1 MAYPASCT
9 SSASSRRASLPRW
22 RWQSASGG
30 SPQLETGAVLSS
42 RQNYGGLRMKIL
54 LTGSRGYIGT
64 VMAPFL
70 LKAGHEVVGIDTDL
84 YRRCTFGSWRESIH
98 TIEKDVRELRVAD
111 LRGFDAVI
119 HLAALSND
127 PLGDLDPDLT
137 YDINHLGSVRLAALA
152 KEAGVGRFAFAS
164 SCSNYGAAGD
174 EPVDE
179 ESQLNPV
186 TAYGE
191 SKVRVERD
199 VAPMADDSFSPTFLR
214 CATAYGASPRLRF
227 DIVLNNLVAWAFAS
241 GKVFLKSDGSPWR
254 PIVHIED
261 ISRAFLTVLS
271 APREAVHAQ
280 AFNVGRNDQNYR
292 IREIAQIVKETVP
305 GCEIA
310 FADDAG
316 PDKRN
321 YRADFSK
328 VGRMLPG
335 FQPQWDARKGAK
347 QLYELYKAIGLKL
360 EDFEGPRYRR
370 IDQIKLLIASGQLR
384 SDLRWNPQTVA
395 A

>member
-1 MAYPASCT
+1 
-9 SSASSRRASLPRW
+9 
-22 RWQSASGG
+22 
-30 SPQLETGAVLSS
+30 
-42 RQNYGGLRMKIL
+42 MKIL
-54 LTGSRGYIGT
+54 LTGSRGYIGS

-70 LKAGHEVVGIDTDL
+70 VRAGHEVVGVDTDL
-84 YRRCTFGSWRESIH
+84 YRRSSFGEWED
-98 TIEKDVRELRVAD
+98 TIETRVKDVRSLEAKD
-111 LRGFDAVI
+111 LAGFDAVI

-127 PLGDLDPDLT
+127 PLGDLNPHLT
-137 YDINHLGSVRLAALA
+137 YDINHLASVRLAALA
-152 KEAGVGRFAFAS
+152 KEAGVPRFAFAS

-174 EPVDE
+174 APVDE
-179 ESQLNPV
+179 ESELNPV
-186 TAYGE
+186 TPYGE

-199 VAPMADDSFSPTFLR
+199 VIKLADDSFSPTFLR

-227 DIVLNNLVAWAFAS
+227 DIVLNNLVAWAFTS
-241 GKVFLKSDGSPWR
+241 GKVMLKSDGSPWR

-271 APREAVHAQ
+271 VPRERVHAQ
-280 AFNVGRNDQNYR
+280 AFNIGRNDQNYR

-305 GCEIA
+305 DCEVA

-328 VGRMLPG
+328 VARRLPE

-347 QLYELYKAIGLKL
+347 QLLDAYRAIGLEL
-360 EDFEGPRYRR
+360 SDFEGPRYRR
-370 IDQIKLLIASGQLR
+370 IDQIKQLLASGALGP
-384 SDLRWNPQTVA
+384 DLRWKHEPVA
-395 A
+395 S

>member
-1 MAYPASCT
+1 
-9 SSASSRRASLPRW
+9 
-22 RWQSASGG
+22 
-30 SPQLETGAVLSS
+30 
-42 RQNYGGLRMKIL
+42 MKIL

-84 YRRCTFGSWRESIH
+84 YRRCTFGPWRESIH
-98 TIEKDVRELRVAD
+98 TIEKDVRELRVSD

-127 PLGDLDPDLT
+127 PLGDLDPELT
-137 YDINHLGSVRLAALA
+137 YDINHLGSVRLATLA
-152 KEAGVGRFAFAS
+152 KEAGVRRFAFAS

-261 ISRAFLTVLS
+261 ISRAFLTVLT

-305 GCEIA
+305 GCEIE
-310 FADDAG
+310 FAQDAG

-328 VGRMLPG
+328 IARVLPG
-335 FQPQWDARKGAK
+335 FQPQWDARKGAR
-347 QLYELYKAIGLKL
+347 QLYETYKAIGLKL
-360 EDFEGPRYRR
+360 DDFEGPRYRR
-370 IDQIKLLIASGQLR
+370 IDQIKRLMGSGNLGT
-384 SDLRWNPQTVA
+384 DLRWLSEPVA